1 MQALKANIT
10 EFIFKVYDD
19 RIVRSA
25 PDDLN
30 IVKNESSDAD
40 LTIRSSL
47 CLLLVF
53 VMRQIYF
60 YIQKTNL

>member
-40 LTIRSSL
+40 LTI
-47 CLLLVF
+47 LLS
-53 VMRQIYF
+53 
-60 YIQKTNL
+60 